1 MCLQISSVLGKLEG
15 KTSSDEI
22 LYFPARLSGI
32 LGRWQKPSWQLWE
45 TWIAAR
51 MPTAIEML
59 IPTLFIRS
67 SAFSRLHGGA
77 HKYATHFSDGI
88 YGLEAEYMVI
98 IPRRPLHT
106 THYPPSTTTL
116 LHSCA
121 PLTWLIPVVATF
133 AFHFSPIKC
142 QGSRRFSFAFLGF
155 SCASMATPA
164 LLKNP
169 ICVSPAA
176 VGSSQS
182 TFIVL
187 LLLGWLLSKKASP
200 PVVDVFVSV
209 PPL

>member
-155 SCASMATPA
+155 SGASMATPA

-169 ICVSPAA
+169 ILACSC
-176 VGSSQS
+176 
-182 TFIVL
+182 
-187 LLLGWLLSKKASP
+187 W
-200 PVVDVFVSV
+200 FVSV
-209 PPL
+209 HVHCIIAAWLAFV